1 VVGGDMIYNTRY
13 NPVTEQDFIQIL
25 KQTINQKV
33 SNIVPGLIQILNIYC
48 RIRIGYDFYTLL
60 ITSPCDLYKALI
72 YFYKDEAASN
82 IVLKLILKNIIV
94 DEESIDK
101 ALNHIKKC
109 EGKKFT
115 EILYKNLIQ

>member
-13 NPVTEQDFIQIL
+13 NPVTEQDLIQLL

-72 YFYKDEAASN
+72 YFYKDEVASN